1 MSVVSMT
8 LFFARSAPAV
18 ERKDDSN
25 LQMSFP
31 RCLLQLVGERSQVPA
46 RHERSRAALLREVRA
61 RAMSL
66 RCRDN
71 SHWLGDLRH
80 TWLYS
85 PRPMPQ

>member
-8 LFFARSAPAV
+8 LFLLEVRPQSNG
-18 ERKDDSN
+18 KTNSN